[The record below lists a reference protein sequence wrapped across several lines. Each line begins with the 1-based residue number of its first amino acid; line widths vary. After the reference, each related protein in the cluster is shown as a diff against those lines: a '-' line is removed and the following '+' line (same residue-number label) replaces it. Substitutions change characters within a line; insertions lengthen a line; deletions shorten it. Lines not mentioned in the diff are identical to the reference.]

1 MFDYETVPLHW
12 VNRLGFLTRKELGN
26 RFRAAGVDVSPEEW
40 AVLLILWQKG
50 AQTPGALADVT
61 FRDRTTITRLIDGMV
76 AKGLVA
82 RGADPNDRRRSLV
95 DVSDAG
101 RALEAKLVSIA
112 RVLITEALDGIAP
125 ADIEATLRTLRR
137 MTLNLHPTDVGL
149 SVSKPPKE

>member
-76 AKGLVA
+76 AKEFVV

-101 RALEAKLVSIA
+101 RGLKAQLVPIA
-112 RVLITEALDGIAP
+112 RVFIAEALDGVAP
-125 ADIEATLRTLRR
+125 KDVEATLRTLRK
-137 MTLNLHPTDVGL
+137 MTLNLQPADTSL
-149 SVSKPPKE
+149 SASKPPKE

>member
-125 ADIEATLRTLRR
+125 ADIEATLRTLRK